1 MIEIIV
7 FVGVVLLAIEIS
19 DRKRHA
25 RENAILLAVNR
36 DLAMR
41 QHRPSGNAES
51 D

>member
-19 DRKRHA
+19 DRRRHA
-25 RENAILLAVNR
+25 KENAILLAVNR

-41 QHRPSGNAES
+41 RRQSSTDRPA